1 MSTFQLREETEFAGL
16 WCGALVYHHSVLI
29 FVSQSQTSVLL
40 LQQLNNSI
48 VLLRLCVIQW
58 SPVTPILDVH
68 ASTATDQI
76 FTDFDIAPVR
86 RYVEQ
91 GTLPGKSFRL
101 PHSEIDIYS
110 GTDHDFQQVLASFQ
124 GTGMY
129 GCPSIYVRLE
139 HSFGGNYIRF
149 DQLFHFVPQLLVL
162 FFHHGEDVNGLLFNT
177 IRLLLLHAH
186 V

>member
-1 MSTFQLREETEFAGL
+1 MSTFQLRKETEFAGL
-16 WCGALVYHHSVLI
+16 WGGALVHHHDVLI
-29 FVSQSQTSVLL
+29 FVCQSQTSVLL
-40 LQQLNNSI
+40 LEQLNNSI
-48 VLLRLCVIQW
+48 VLLRLRVIQW
-58 SPVTPILDVH
+58 RPVTAILDVD

-101 PHSEIDIYS
+101 AHSEIDIYP

-129 GCPSIYVRLE
+129 GRPPVHVRFE

-149 DQLFHFVPQLLVL
+149 DQLFHFVLQLLVL
-162 FFHHGEDVNGLLFNT
+162 FFHHGEDMNGLLFNT